1 MSTEE
6 LYTQVSLARDGSSY
20 VAWIPQELAITGTP
34 VRVHVGPM
42 AGDWKVQAVFQTMDK
57 SQVLA
62 ITKTQRNFEKVL
74 DDHC

>member
-1 MSTEE
+1 MSAEE

-20 VAWIPQELAITGTP
+20 VVWIPQELATTGTP
-34 VRVHVGPM
+34 VRVHTGPM

-62 ITKTQRNFEKVL
+62 ITKTQCGFEQVL
-74 DDHC
+74 EDHC